1 MTDHRHTKRPLIR
14 AVCALLTL
22 AALSGCKEK
31 AAPVEPPALPSAAPV
46 VPAVPAAATTAAPVA
61 AAPAAPAVPDL
72 PTSED
77 YEQQAIDQI
86 NPQSMEAELDQLEK
100 DIGK

>member
-1 MTDHRHTKRPLIR
+1 VNRAPLFVLLACASLG
-14 AVCALLTL
+14 AV
-22 AALSGCKEK
+22 SGCKEK
-31 AAPVEPPALPSAAPV
+31 AAPVEPPALPAVAAPV
-46 VPAVPAAATTAAPVA
+46 APAVPAPATAAAPVA
-61 AAPAAPAVPDL
+61 AAPAAPATPDL

>member
-1 MTDHRHTKRPLIR
+1 MNRPPRFVFL
-14 AVCALLTL
+14 AALSF

-31 AAPVEPPALPSAAPV
+31 AAPVEPPALPSAAPLA
-46 VPAVPAAATTAAPVA
+46 PAVPAAATAAAPVA
-61 AAPAAPAVPDL
+61 VAPSAPAAPDL

>member
-1 MTDHRHTKRPLIR
+1 MSRAPLFVFL
-14 AVCALLTL
+14 ACASLGAL
-22 AALSGCKEK
+22 AGCKDK
-31 AAPVEPPALPSAAPV
+31 ATPVEPPALPSAAPV
-46 VPAVPAAATTAAPVA
+46 VPAVPAPATAAAPVA

-86 NPQSMEAELDQLEK
+86 NPQSMAAELDQLEK